1 MFFPGSDMLLTR
13 TRGVIFILVGCLVVT
28 GCFGSAQ
35 TAVAQIDAATVQQS
49 IDRGVAYLRKSRTDR
64 GGWPEYGGQ
73 SCGLTALCTLA
84 MLNAGV
90 PSNDPD
96 IRDSLRYLR
105 QFAPEET
112 YSVALQT
119 LVFCYVG
126 AAADLPRIRRNVDW
140 LEANQMDAGSP
151 RPGSWNYGGERGR
164 GDPSN
169 AQFAILALGA
179 AVDRGVAVDN
189 DVLRL
194 AADYWRDT
202 QLRRGG
208 WSYGG
213 PRASGSMTCA
223 GIGSLIIIRSALPSR
238 VEKPI
243 SCCGNEERDEDAIGR
258 GLDYLGD
265 VFSLRANPGGEL
277 LSYYY
282 YLYAVERVGRLS
294 GRRLIGGRDWYRE
307 GAETLAARQDGFQG
321 FWQGDG
327 AIESNRDIATAFAL
341 LFLAKGKRQ
350 VVVGRLQHPSLSQ
363 QAVRVGGVQV
373 RQGAPPDGPEASLSH
388 PNALRHLVRHVQKA
402 WGRDLT
408 WQTVDGTRASAADLL
423 QTPVLVISGRTTL
436 QFEPGLQ
443 DALKEYLDQGGTIL
457 FDAQS
462 GDGCGNAGGFQSS
475 VLQLCRQWYPGA
487 AMERLPP
494 SHPVWFAETA
504 ADPSAIGDDFWMYGL
519 GACCRT
525 PVFYS
530 PRSLTCRW
538 ALSDRLLVRAPI
550 PDATRG
556 QVTAAVAIGQNVI
569 AYATGRELKD
579 KLEASEML
587 DAAQPPPPTRAA
599 IPMAV
604 GALGAGE
611 RQVQRALP
619 NAAGL
624 IRDKLAVEVIAVDRP
639 IALSDQSLRR
649 VGALYLHGQTEFQL
663 DDASRDA
670 LRRYLERGGIL
681 LAAPICGSEE
691 FERSFRREMGLILP
705 SIQWEPMPPDH
716 PAWTPRFGG
725 YDLTEVT
732 IRTPTRRGGGSNQAS
747 DGTLLAGEGEGTTGT
762 PGGTGRGRLQ
772 FSQRR
777 GSPLIEV
784 AQVDGVDSVF
794 FSPLD
799 LSCALESQ
807 NSVQCPGYPTVDA
820 AQIVAGLLL
829 YALQQ

>member
-1 MFFPGSDMLLTR
+1 MFLAQSRRSFI
-13 TRGVIFILVGCLVVT
+13 VIVGFALFLQWFVW
-28 GCFGSAQ
+28 
-35 TAVAQIDAATVQQS
+35 TAPADAQIDAATVQQS

-64 GGWPEYGGQ
+64 GGWSEYGGQ
-73 SCGLTALCTLA
+73 SCGLTALCTLS

-90 PSNDPD
+90 PSDDPD
-96 IRDSLRYLR
+96 VSESLRYLR

-140 LEANQMDAGSP
+140 LEANQMDADSP
-151 RPGSWNYGGERGR
+151 RPGAWNYGGVRGG

-179 AVDRGVAVDN
+179 AVDRGVAVDV
-189 DVLRL
+189 DVLQL
-194 AADYWRDT
+194 AAEYWRAS

-223 GIGSLIIIRSALPSR
+223 GIASLIIIRSALPSE
-238 VEKPI
+238 VAEPLT
-243 SCCGNEERDEDAIGR
+243 CCGTDESDEDAIAR
-258 GLDYLGD
+258 GLDYLGNI
-265 VFSLRANPGGEL
+265 FSLRANPGGEL

-307 GAETLAARQDGFQG
+307 GAETLVARQDGFQG

-363 QAVRVGGVQV
+363 RAVRVGGVQV
-373 RQGAPPDGPEASLSH
+373 RQGAVADQPDASMSH
-388 PNALRHLVRHVQKA
+388 PNALRHLVRHVQQA

-423 QTPVLVISGRTTL
+423 QTPVLVIAGRTSL
-436 QFEPGLQ
+436 QFEPGLR
-443 DALKEYLDQGGTIL
+443 DSLKEYLDQGGTIL
-457 FDAQS
+457 FDAQA
-462 GDGCGNAGGFQSS
+462 GDGCGDAGGFQSS
-475 VLQLCRQWYPGA
+475 VLELCRQWYPGA

-494 SHPVWFAETA
+494 SHPVWFAEKP
-504 ADPSAIGDDFWMYGL
+504 ADPTAIGEDFWMYGL

-550 PDATRG
+550 PAGIRRS
-556 QVTAAVAIGQNVI
+556 VTASVSLGENVI

-587 DAAQPPPPTRAA
+587 DAAEPPPPTRAA

-624 IRDKLAVEVIAVDRP
+624 IRDKLAVEVIAVDQP
-639 IALSDQSLRR
+639 IALTDESLRR
-649 VGALYLHGQTEFQL
+649 VGALYLHGQTGFQL
-663 DDASRDA
+663 DEPSRLA

-691 FERSFRREMGLILP
+691 FGDSFRQEMKLVLP
-705 SIQWEPMPPDH
+705 SVEWEPMSPDH
-716 PAWTPRFGG
+716 PAFTPRFGG

-732 IRTPTRRGGGSNQAS
+732 IRTPARRGGGDRGT
-747 DGTLLAGEGEGTTGT
+747 DGTLLADDAAAPAER
-762 PGGTGRGRLQ
+762 PGVAGRGPLQ
-772 FSQRR
+772 FAQRR

-794 FSPLD
+794 YSPLD